1 VTITV
6 QQNSIIVVIFVF
18 FLRELSLPMEE
29 MQSAISSLLL
39 RAAADVEVQDAI
51 FEARGFLVAWGGV
64 LALAFRE
71 WPPIV
76 RSLKDLMNA
85 VAALHAGAADQALL
99 RLSVENPGSRWP
111 KITIG
116 ALRPGHILTLQ
127 DLERLRALCL
137 QSSKHIR
144 RLALQVQCQF

>member
-1 VTITV
+1 MPCA
-6 QQNSIIVVIFVF
+6 QNQP
-18 FLRELSLPMEE
+18 LKMEE
-29 MQSAISSLLL
+29 MQSAISSLFL

-64 LALAFRE
+64 LALTFRE

-76 RSLKDLMNA
+76 RSLKDLINA
-85 VAALHAGAADQALL
+85 VSVSALHAGAADQALL